1 MYNGSMNFSWNPQKA
16 KDNLKKHKVSFEEAV
31 TVFYDPLAKVTDD
44 PDHSDK
50 EDRFLLI
57 GYSQKSHL
65 LFVVH
70 VYKEDDE
77 TIRIISARKATKK
90 EKKDFEEI

>member
-1 MYNGSMNFSWNPQKA
+1 MYNSDMNFSWDPKKA
-16 KDNLKKHKVSFEEAV
+16 KDNLKKHKISFEEAV
-31 TVFYDPLAKVTDD
+31 TVFYDPLAKVAED
-44 PDHSDK
+44 PDHSQN
-50 EDRFLLI
+50 EDRYLLI

-77 TIRIISARKATKK
+77 SVRIISARKATKN
-90 EKKDFEEI
+90 EKKDFEEL